1 MTDREIDTLV
11 AARNPIDGR
20 ALAGLELDGA
30 ELALREDVLSAW
42 APERARAARRPWP
55 GRGQAAV
62 GSPRTGAAPAGTARA
77 GATRASETR
86 RGAAGAGATPT
97 GARRR
102 GAAGAGA
109 TRGDVPRRGIP
120 RPRLLAG
127 VAATAVLALVAVLT
141 LTGREPGEAGTA
153 WAAPLVH
160 LAESSPLLLV
170 GQPDWAVSRADETD
184 AIEGEMTFTHG
195 APVDLSSAT
204 ASFGHTAELNWRRGA
219 LEDWQRDRAG
229 DAALVVHRVVLGQ
242 PAQISQY
249 RESRGVKDFTAIWP
263 DAGAKRVLE
272 FRAVADDLAA
282 FERLVG
288 SLKRV
293 DVNAWLS
300 AMPASVV
307 KSANRPDAVT
317 QMLADIP
324 LPPGFDAGSLESAP
338 LVSDRYQLGAKV
350 TAAVSCAW
358 IDRWAAARGRGDAA
372 TAREAVAAMQTSHH
386 WKILDEMTADGA
398 WPAILR
404 NDADAMKRPDATA
417 PAAGKPLQDQV
428 RSGLGCGG

>member
-42 APERARAARRPWP
+42 TPERARAARRPWP

-62 GSPRTGAAPAGTARA
+62 GSPRTGTAPAGAARREAARA
-77 GATRASETR
+77 GAA
-86 RGAAGAGATPT
+86 RGVP
-97 GARRR
+97 
-102 GAAGAGA
+102 
-109 TRGDVPRRGIP
+109 PRRGIP

-127 VAATAVLALVAVLT
+127 VAVAAVLAVVAVLT
-141 LTGREPGEAGTA
+141 LTGREPGETGTA

-170 GQPDWAVSRADETD
+170 GEPDWTVSRADETD
-184 AIEGEMTFTHG
+184 EVEGEMTFTHG
-195 APVDLSSAT
+195 APVDLSSAS
-204 ASFGHTAELNWRRGA
+204 ASFGHTADLNWRRGA
-219 LEDWQRDRAG
+219 LKDWQRDRAA

-249 RESRGVKDFTAIWP
+249 RESRDMKDFTAIWP
-263 DAGAKRVLE
+263 DPGAKRVLE

-288 SLKRV
+288 SLRRV
-293 DVNAWLS
+293 DVDAWLS

-307 KSANRPDAVT
+307 KSANRPDAVR

-338 LVSDRYQLGAKV
+338 VISDRYQLGAKV

-358 IDRWAAARGRGDAA
+358 IDRWVAARRRGDAA

-398 WPAILR
+398 WPAVLR
-404 NDADAMKRPDATA
+404 DEADAMKPPDGITPKTPRPDS
-417 PAAGKPLQDQV
+417 V